1 MAALFITSTTTLPI
15 LRSFCLFAGMGVLFL
30 YIFAIT
36 FFVGCLTID
45 EKRRDAKKWINSDC
59 VPSKPTDWKPK
70 KHVEFGNYL
79 FKGLVIWSF
88 NVCTFKTLQTKNKK
102 F

>member
-79 FKGLVIWSF
+79 FKGLVIWCIY
-88 NVCTFKTLQTKNKK
+88 VHTFTTLQTKNKK

>member
-45 EKRRDAKKWINSDC
+45 EKRNPFPITSVKFCTRIPFIDDSKCRDLMLQYAQYARQQA
-59 VPSKPTDWKPK
+59 
-70 KHVEFGNYL
+70 G
-79 FKGLVIWSF
+79 FKLVDSA
-88 NVCTFKTLQTKNKK
+88 NK
-102 F
+102 